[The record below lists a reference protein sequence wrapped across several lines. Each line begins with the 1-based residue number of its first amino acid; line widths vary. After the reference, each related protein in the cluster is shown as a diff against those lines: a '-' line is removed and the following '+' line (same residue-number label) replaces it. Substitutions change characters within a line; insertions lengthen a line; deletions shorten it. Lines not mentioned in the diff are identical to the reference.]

1 MSEPAGDHCAD
12 RSDEPLDAA
21 APGQAKHS
29 VLGLYR
35 RLYVTPTLVVV
46 GLVML
51 VVVILAVLKVS
62 HLPRAIIDAE
72 TFHWPWALAAAFAVP
87 LYYLGGAISLGSA
100 SKWRPSFPR
109 LTQLQ
114 AGQALTLVVTPANLG
129 GASVSLRFLGRAG
142 LDAATGAAAYGLYS
156 FLTSIVSGIGLA
168 VAAAFAASTLDT
180 KALKQE
186 VPAGLWMVIVGI
198 LAIAVF
204 VTVVIKA
211 PGFRHR
217 VVVWFHEALH
227 YVRTVLEKP
236 ATGIGIV
243 SGQLV
248 CIAGPALC
256 LGLLLHAVE
265 APVHPAALIVATQ
278 LASAASRTVPIPGG
292 LGAPEAIL
300 IAALASTGVRHEDA
314 IIVALAFRMLS
325 YWLPTLPGTALL
337 YDLYR
342 RDLV

>member
-1 MSEPAGDHCAD
+1 MSAPAGDGRAD
-12 RSDEPLDAA
+12 RGDEPLDAVEA
-21 APGQAKHS
+21 GQARHS

-35 RLYVTPTLVVV
+35 RLHVTPTLVVV

-51 VVVILAVLKVS
+51 IVVILSVLKVS

-72 TFHWPWALAAAFAVP
+72 TFRWPWAVAAAFAVP
-87 LYYLGGAISLGSA
+87 LYYLGGSISFSTA
-100 SKWRPSFPR
+100 AEWRTSFPR
-109 LTQLQ
+109 MFQLQ
-114 AGQALTLVVTPANLG
+114 AGQSLTLVVTPANVG
-129 GASVSLRFLGRAG
+129 GASLSLRFLGRSG
-142 LDAATGAAAYGLYS
+142 LDAASSAAAYGLYS
-156 FLTSIVSGIGLA
+156 FLTSIVSA
-168 VAAAFAASTLDT
+168 VALPIAAAMAASTLDT

-186 VPAGLWMVIVGI
+186 VPAGLWLVIVGI

-211 PGFRHR
+211 PGFRRR

-227 YVRTVLEKP
+227 YIRKVMEKP
-236 ATGIGIV
+236 STAVGLVG
-243 SGQLV
+243 GQLV
-248 CIAGPALC
+248 CIVGPAIC
-256 LGLLLHAVE
+256 LGLLLHAVD
-265 APVHPAALIVATQ
+265 APIHPAALIVATQ

-300 IAALASTGVRHEDA
+300 IAALASTGVQHEDA
-314 IIVALAFRMLS
+314 IVAALAFRMLS